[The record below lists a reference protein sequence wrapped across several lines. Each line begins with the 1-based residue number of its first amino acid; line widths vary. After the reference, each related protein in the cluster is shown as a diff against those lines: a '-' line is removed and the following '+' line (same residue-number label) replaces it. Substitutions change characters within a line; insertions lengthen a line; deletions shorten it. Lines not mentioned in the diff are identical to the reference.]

1 MPLSQPNL
9 SGKNFVHCGPA
20 SMGCVAKLSN
30 NLALAIQMIS
40 VAEAMTFG
48 TSLGMDPNV
57 LASIMNTSS
66 ASCWASTV
74 NHPVPGVMPVETAPA
89 NNNYAGGFASK
100 LMLKDLSLA
109 LAQQKSP
116 SSSPPFSSL
125 HKGEAEGQG
134 QTITFLPLA
143 TAASELYTQVVAAG
157 DGAKDFGVIYRHLK
171 DRQGSSS

>member
-1 MPLSQPNL
+1 
-9 SGKNFVHCGPA
+9 
-20 SMGCVAKLSN
+20 MGCVAKLSN

-125 HKGEAEGQG
+125 QG

-143 TAASELYTQVVAAG
+143 TAASELYTQLVAAG